1 MKTAENPDVEIVE
14 LDMRGQICPSCMLLA
29 LKQVNEVAGELK
41 QATKEL
47 HILTDSRQ
55 ATSTIPEAVGKM
67 GYQVD
72 ITCQDDAY
80 HIRIHCP
87 QQERV
92 SL

>member
-1 MKTAENPDVEIVE
+1 MNNTENPAVEIVE
-14 LDMRGQICPSCMLLA
+14 MDMRGQICPSCMLLA
-29 LKQVNEVAGELK
+29 LKQVNEVASELK

-55 ATSTIPEAVGKM
+55 ATSTIPEAVSNM

-72 ITCQDDAY
+72 ITSQGDAY